1 MVHPDHF
8 AIEWGVGFT
17 CHRDKGSSFYRLSPA
32 GGPGVIDVYIYIC
45 VCVCK
50 SIYVDFIHS
59 VKQFAHHFQNPSPK
73 SHSIDLKHAPAA
85 DSSKHARGV
94 RYAQPQ
100 EIDLEQGKSFLE
112 SVSAGSQMHQGQP
125 KNGLEQTHFFPLGK
139 HICRTYE
146 KCRALSWLS

>member
-1 MVHPDHF
+1 M
-8 AIEWGVGFT
+8 
-17 CHRDKGSSFYRLSPA
+17 
-32 GGPGVIDVYIYIC
+32 C

-100 EIDLEQGKSFLE
+100 EIDPEQGKSL
-112 SVSAGSQMHQGQP
+112 SKRIGWITNAPGPAQKRIGT
-125 KNGLEQTHFFPLGK
+125 NTFFSSREAHLQNLREMPG
-139 HICRTYE
+139 T
-146 KCRALSWLS
+146 